1 MKAKLRKLVEE
12 SGMKLSSITTESG
25 VNYYAFRR
33 WFKRETKTLD
43 ADDAQAV
50 YELLTKKKNP

>member
-1 MKAKLRKLVEE
+1 
-12 SGMKLSSITTESG
+12 MKLSIITTESG